1 MGYYGEKLSGTRLR
15 RCYEIAPPRIRQ
27 YLEAEIAHLLE
38 RVTPADTVLELGCGY
53 GRVAFRLARRAKK
66 VVGIDNAPE
75 NLELAAAMKGTVSN
89 CEFIGMDALATGFP
103 DGAFDVVACVQNGIC
118 AFGVDRELLV
128 REALRV
134 TRPGGL
140 AIFSSYSDRVWDER
154 LRWFE
159 LQAEEGLVGEID
171 RERTGGGTIVCRDG
185 FRAGSLGEEGFA
197 GLCGPIGCRF
207 EIGLVDDSSVF
218 CELTR
223 HAK

>member
-38 RVTPADTVLELGCGY
+38 RVSPADTVLELGCGY
-53 GRVAFRLARRAKK
+53 GRVAFRLAGRAKK

-75 NLELAAAMKGTVSN
+75 NLELAAAMKGTASN
-89 CEFIGMDALATGFP
+89 CEFICMDALATGFP
-103 DGAFDVVACVQNGIC
+103 DGAFDIVACVQNGIC
-118 AFGVDRELLV
+118 AFAVDRELLV

-140 AIFSSYSDRVWDER
+140 AIFSSYLDRVWKDR
-154 LRWFE
+154 LGWFE
-159 LQAEEGLVGEID
+159 LQAGEGLVGEID
-171 RERTGGGTIVCRDG
+171 REKTGGGTIVCRDG
-185 FRAGSLGEEGFA
+185 FRAGSLGQEGFA
-197 GLCGPIGCRF
+197 ELCGRVGCRF
-207 EIGLVDDSSVF
+207 EIALVDDSSVF

-223 HAK
+223 PAL